1 VTPSNTQTPTGEEP
15 EAGLP
20 PAEEEDVEPG
30 ADRRKNAALIALA
43 ALAAGLGIA
52 LGLILSDPPTEKIF
66 VTQTETS
73 TSTEVPTTTTL
84 TTSTVTT
91 TTSTTTSTDETVT
104 STTTAPPETTTV
116 TTTVPETSAP

>member
-1 VTPSNTQTPTGEEP
+1 VTEPTEEP
-15 EAGLP
+15 RADQSSDDERGDA
-20 PAEEEDVEPG
+20 PG

-52 LGLILSDPPTEKIF
+52 LGLILSDPPTEKVF
-66 VTQTETS
+66 VTQTETT